1 MTSSKAK
8 LPETPDVLDLF
19 HPKDTSRS
27 LPIALL
33 RAREAVMSHFRPILH
48 KHGITEQQ
56 WRVIR
61 VLAEHSELEVSEV
74 AKLAFVLG
82 PSLSRIVRT
91 LEARKLIGKRR
102 DDADGRKYWLSIT
115 DTGTK
120 LIHMVMPDSHR
131 VYADLENKLGKK
143 RLETLIKLAN
153 EVTALTAIQP

>member
-1 MTSSKAK
+1 MTLKNDKISKSA
-8 LPETPDVLDLF
+8 DVLDLF

-33 RAREAVMSHFRPILH
+33 RAREAVMSHFRPVLK

-74 AKLAFVLG
+74 ANRAFVLG

-91 LEARKLIGKRR
+91 LETRNLIKKRR
-102 DDADGRKYWLSIT
+102 DDSDGRKYWLSVTGKGT
-115 DTGTK
+115 D
-120 LIHMVMPDSHR
+120 LIHLVMPDSHR
-131 VYADLENKLGKK
+131 VYSELKNKLGKEH
-143 RLETLIKLAN
+143 LDTLLQLLNETS
-153 EVTALTAIQP
+153 ALSRD